1 MQFNYEDD
9 NAVYAMHVQRGIVSP
24 LPPPPQFFHSFGTS
38 AFSASN
44 PSHVSTVSYAKPVPL
59 RPMPSVQTAQIRSPI
74 SYAMPEEEALA
85 ISALLSVKNGSVSTS
100 TCNNADMN
108 KRQRIA
114 IVSPTTAP
122 DQVPA
127 SIPLKKRKVEM
138 DDDMSFPLLPLE
150 EPPETLALP
159 SDAGNVNL
167 LHQRVRSTYLEIFQ
181 VIDDEYDPKYRGKGA
196 YRGRIGLRCKFCAH
210 QATEELQSGSLF
222 FPKDDYDGLYRGV
235 CAWQRT
241 HFMAC
246 MKIPDE
252 VKREYK
258 SLKDMSK
265 TRGRKV
271 YWKTSANEIGLVN
284 AVGKPGIVYQSTKK
298 I

>member
-1 MQFNYEDD
+1 MQFNYEED
-9 NAVYAMHVQRGIVSP
+9 NAMYAMHVQRGVVSP
-24 LPPPPQFFHSFGTS
+24 LPPPPQFFHSSRSRS
-38 AFSASN
+38 AFSTANTSYM
-44 PSHVSTVSYAKPVPL
+44 STVSYVKPVPL
-59 RPMPSVQTAQIRSPI
+59 RTMPSMQTAQVLSPV

-85 ISALLSVKNGSVSTS
+85 VSALLSVKNGSVSTS
-100 TCNNADMN
+100 ACSNDDTS

-114 IVSPTTAP
+114 IVSPVP
-122 DQVPA
+122 DQIPA

-138 DDDMSFPLLPLE
+138 DDMFFPVLSLK
-150 EPPETLALP
+150 EPPKTLALP

-167 LHQRVRSTYLEIFQ
+167 LHQKVRSSYLEIFQ
-181 VIDDEYDPKYRGKGA
+181 VTNDEHDPKYRGKGA
-196 YRGRIGLRCKFCAH
+196 YRGRIGLRCKFCAS
-210 QATEELQSGSLF
+210 QNNDELQSGSLF

-246 MKIPDE
+246 MKIPDD
-252 VKREYK
+252 VKHEYK
-258 SLKDMSK
+258 SLKQMSK

-284 AVGKPGIVYQSTKK
+284 AVGKPGIVYHNTKN
-298 I
+298 